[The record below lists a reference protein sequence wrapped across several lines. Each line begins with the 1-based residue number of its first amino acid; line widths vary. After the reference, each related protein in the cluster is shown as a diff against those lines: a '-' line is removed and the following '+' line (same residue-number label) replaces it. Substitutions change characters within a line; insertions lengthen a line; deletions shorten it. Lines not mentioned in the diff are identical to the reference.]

1 MMNGSINI
9 DPEQVMARG
18 NNVKSIFDEYVS
30 IRNSIMK
37 IVDEIQAAW
46 EGSDSA
52 GYITAIHNYDDD
64 FKLLGDTIHQL
75 GDILYRHGN
84 RTAQSRDTIMN
95 IASRL

>member
-18 NNVKSIFDEYVS
+18 RNVKAIYDEYLN
-30 IRNSIMK
+30 IRNSIMNTTQ
-37 IVDEIQAAW
+37 EIESAW
-46 EGSDSA
+46 EGADSA
-52 GYITAIHNYDDD
+52 GYVTAIHSYDDD
-64 FKLLGDTIHQL
+64 FKLLGETIAQL

-84 RTAQSRDTIMN
+84 RTAQSRDSIMN